1 MAKRI
6 SGYFARLEEAK
17 RKFEENQN
25 KPKEENDT
33 QNSEDLSAER
43 LFSEVWSQAT
53 PAEVMLEF
61 LWFKKWSGVKLLL
74 DSIQSDLVEQVR
86 LTLKIDLQ
94 VLQLYE
100 SKSEAMNICQDV
112 NLPILDALSQMMG
125 VCLRNIIS
133 PPTKECLLCGKALTK
148 LNHPV
153 NVPIHTTNG
162 PEMATKYMWQCHRC
176 PSTVKMRGI
185 YEGSNRIYYHIGR
198 NSRGD
203 LLRAVQ

>member
-6 SGYFARLEEAK
+6 SGYFARFEEAK
-17 RKFEENQN
+17 RKFEENQS
-25 KPKEENDT
+25 KPMEENDT

-74 DSIQSDLVEQVR
+74 DSIQYDH
-86 LTLKIDLQ
+86 
-94 VLQLYE
+94 
-100 SKSEAMNICQDV
+100 DV
-112 NLPILDALSQMMG
+112 NLPIIDALSQMMG

-176 PSTVKMRGI
+176 PSTRSWYCLMSTI
-185 YEGSNRIYYHIGR
+185 AQATE
-198 NSRGD
+198 
-203 LLRAVQ
+203 Q

>member
-6 SGYFARLEEAK
+6 SGYFARFEEAK

-74 DSIQSDLVEQVR
+74 DSIQSDLVEQVQ

-100 SKSEAMNICQDV
+100 SKSEAV
-112 NLPILDALSQMMG
+112 
-125 VCLRNIIS
+125 IIIIRLV
-133 PPTKECLLCGKALTK
+133 K
-148 LNHPV
+148 
-153 NVPIHTTNG
+153 IH
-162 PEMATKYMWQCHRC
+162 
-176 PSTVKMRGI
+176 
-185 YEGSNRIYYHIGR
+185 
-198 NSRGD
+198 
-203 LLRAVQ
+203 

>member
-6 SGYFARLEEAK
+6 SGYFARFEEAK

-112 NLPILDALSQMMG
+112 NLPIPLSNDGRVPSKHYISSNKRVPALWKS
-125 VCLRNIIS
+125 
-133 PPTKECLLCGKALTK
+133 
-148 LNHPV
+148 
-153 NVPIHTTNG
+153 TNQ
-162 PEMATKYMWQCHRC
+162 T
-176 PSTVKMRGI
+176 
-185 YEGSNRIYYHIGR
+185 
-198 NSRGD
+198 
-203 LLRAVQ
+203 